1 MDLPS
6 DAVDFPIVGSGAAGC
21 ALASRLREDAGARV
35 RLAEVGRDVTPV
47 NIPPLLASAYPG
59 RTYFELEWLAKHTL
73 APGAGDCFAALAMT
87 VGGKSRW
94 ELAGSCNDS

>member
-1 MDLPS
+1 MATRF
-6 DAVDFPIVGSGAAGC
+6 AVAWTSHRTLSTSGSWAAG
-21 ALASRLREDAGARV
+21 LHEDAGTREP
-35 RLAEVGRDVTPV
+35 LAEVGRDVTPV

-87 VGGKSRW
+87 VSGK
-94 ELAGSCNDS
+94 LQ